1 MYHDHHIH
9 PLGYAGL
16 ADSFLLLGSSP
27 YDALPPREAIRLAM
41 LATAL
46 TGPETEGAV

>member
-16 ADSFLLLGSSP
+16 VNGLDLMDAADLGE
-27 YDALPPREAIRLAM
+27 D
-41 LATAL
+41 
-46 TGPETEGAV
+46 GAVEQGIVDD